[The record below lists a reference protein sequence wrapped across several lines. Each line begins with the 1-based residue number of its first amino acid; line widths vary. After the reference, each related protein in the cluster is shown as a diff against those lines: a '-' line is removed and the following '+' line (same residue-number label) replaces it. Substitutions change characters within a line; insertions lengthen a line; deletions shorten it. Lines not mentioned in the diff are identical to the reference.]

1 MHFIAGFCGVKTYYR
16 HRKKLAKSTICCRPQ
31 VNINCGIQI
40 INQSTSSLH
49 IFHSPYTCSQVFIGF
64 NLHSGYNLCFL
75 AVFSISCFVVD
86 LLNLPC
92 WGLSLGS
99 NRRRSS
105 SKQTCRCTKVRIY
118 TKSIIKF
125 ISINPQ
131 LFCLLYKCMYSFCN
145 SIK

>member
-1 MHFIAGFCGVKTYYR
+1 MVFQTRKNSQSQQSAVGRRWISTVEYRSLINRRVAYTY
-16 HRKKLAKSTICCRPQ
+16 
-31 VNINCGIQI
+31 V
-40 INQSTSSLH
+40 
-49 IFHSPYTCSQVFIGF
+49 FHSPYTCSQVFIGF

-92 WGLSLGS
+92 WGLSSGS

-131 LFCLLYKCMYSFCN
+131 LFCLLYKCMHSICN
-145 SIK
+145 SIKW